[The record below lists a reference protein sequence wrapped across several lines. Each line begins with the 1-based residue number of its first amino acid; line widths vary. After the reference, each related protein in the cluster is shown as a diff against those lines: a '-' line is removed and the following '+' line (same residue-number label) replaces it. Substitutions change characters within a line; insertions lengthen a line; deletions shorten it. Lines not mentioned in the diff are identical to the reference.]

1 MQKVLTFVKKEI
13 VLIVA
18 LVLALISSFIVPPG
32 KEYLSYIDF
41 KTLCLLFALMAIM
54 AGYKRIGLFR
64 QIGMFLLNR
73 TNSVLGI
80 LCVLIFLPFFL
91 SMLITN
97 DVALITF
104 VPFALVVLTMFGKN
118 GLIVPCVVLQ
128 TVAANLGSMLLPM
141 GNPQNLYLYS
151 KSGISLGSFVLIML
165 PYTLLSFLLIFA
177 CILVVVKKCQK
188 TTRLE
193 IDQNA
198 QMNSQTGQASEDSS
212 QTKPSKCEKN
222 KKLSLILFSLLFLLA
237 FLSIAKILHQYVLCA
252 IVLVFFIVYDI
263 SVLKDVDYSLLLT
276 FIGFFIFI
284 GNMGNIQAFSD
295 FLQKIILNHET
306 LVAVLASQVISN
318 VPAALLLSGFTSDYT
333 GLIVGTNLGGLGTL
347 IASMASLISFKQI
360 AANVPQQKGKYFT
373 WFTVLNLAFLALLL
387 IEWFAVGLFL

>member
-1 MQKVLTFVKKEI
+1 MQKVMNFIKKEI

-18 LVLALISSFIVPPG
+18 LVLAVISSFIVPPG
-32 KEYLSYIDF
+32 KEYLGYIDF
-41 KTLCLLFALMAIM
+41 KTLCLLFALMAVM
-54 AGYKRIGLFR
+54 AGYKKIGLFR

-80 LCVLIFLPFFL
+80 LCVLVFLPFFL

-118 GLIVPCVVLQ
+118 GLVVPCVVLQ

-151 KSGISLGSFVLIML
+151 KSGISLSRFVLIML
-165 PYTLLSFLLIFA
+165 PYTIFSFLLILA

-198 QMNSQTGQASEDSS
+198 KPGQPNATPAQTEKHSR
-212 QTKPSKCEKN
+212 CEKN
-222 KKLSLILFSLLFLLA
+222 KKLSLVFFSLLFLLA
-237 FLSIAKILHQYVLCA
+237 FLSIAKILNQYVLAA

-263 SVLKDVDYSLLLT
+263 SILKDVDYSLLLT

-284 GNMGNIQAFSD
+284 GNMGNIQAFSS

-318 VPAALLLSGFTSDYT
+318 VPAALLLSGFTGDYT
-333 GLIVGTNLGGLGTL
+333 ALIIGTNLGGLGTL

-360 AANVPQQKGKYFT
+360 TANAPQQKGKYFS
-373 WFTVLNLAFLALLL
+373 WFTILNLGFLFLLL
-387 IEWFAVGLFL
+387 IEWLIICII